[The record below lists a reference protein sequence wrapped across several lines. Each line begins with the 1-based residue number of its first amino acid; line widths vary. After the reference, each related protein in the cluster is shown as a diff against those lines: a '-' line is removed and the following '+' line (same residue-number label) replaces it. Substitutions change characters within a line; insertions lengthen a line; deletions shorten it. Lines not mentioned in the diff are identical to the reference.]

1 MCFILKTNTN
11 RSFPPKCLSEYNSHF
26 EGTKSVYISLKTPM
40 YRYQVWV
47 KHFYSQ
53 KTIKQHNLNDEI
65 YIYMYMSEETGE
77 RNMVYLHFQKYS
89 WVSYKTEYTLTPYL
103 LKWFEKLCPYK
114 NLHTDACRN
123 YIYNCQT
130 WKQLWC
136 RSIPECLNIPSRQWC
151 IIHH

>member
-65 YIYMYMSEETGE
+65 YIYICIC
-77 RNMVYLHFQKYS
+77 QKKQVNEIWFIS
-89 WVSYKTEYTLTPYL
+89 IFKNIVEFLT
-103 LKWFEKLCPYK
+103 K
-114 NLHTDACRN
+114 
-123 YIYNCQT
+123 
-130 WKQLWC
+130 
-136 RSIPECLNIPSRQWC
+136 LNILLPYDPAVVFLGIYTKDLKTYAHTKTCKQ
-151 IIHH
+151 IFVVT